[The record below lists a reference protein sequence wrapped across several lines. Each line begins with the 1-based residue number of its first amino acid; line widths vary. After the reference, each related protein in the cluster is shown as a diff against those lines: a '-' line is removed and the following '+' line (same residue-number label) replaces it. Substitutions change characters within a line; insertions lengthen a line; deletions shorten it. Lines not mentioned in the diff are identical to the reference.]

1 MKKVHRSISI
11 VLIVSVIL
19 TALAGVHHL
28 LNQRLLGQLRD
39 SEQSTLDLVTSTLR
53 GEIRQFEILA
63 GVLASNREILQF
75 FLHEDPASK
84 SQINRRLE
92 DINRTT
98 GALDTYLM
106 NADGITIAASNW
118 RKPVSFVGK
127 DFSYRPYYQIAI
139 LGQAGNFFAIGTSSN
154 LRGFYVST
162 PVFDNHKP
170 VGVVVVKIRVDHL
183 ERLWRSENRELS
195 LVDDSGVLFVSTNP
209 DWRQHSLRKLTDEQ
223 IRHISA
229 TRRYPD
235 AANIEPLDYQLN
247 AHLESGEEIIQLNNP
262 TTGIPREYLSLSSK
276 MEEANW
282 TVLLT
287 SRTNQVSRIAFIGSA
302 AIGFGFAGIGIIGY
316 AIFNRLQ
323 YDRKRLESAEKYKN
337 KLEMAIAKRTRDLQM
352 SNAELIETQQKLIQS
367 GRLAAIGRFSAGLSH
382 EISQPLTAIH
392 SYISNAQRLLDL
404 HRYSE
409 ADTKLEHIASLAD
422 RITLIIQQLKIFV
435 RGDELSTA
443 PVSLRNAINEARII
457 MDEQANK
464 LDATIAVNF
473 PDGDLHVEGDEILL
487 QQLFV
492 NLLSN
497 ALDAA
502 SESGQAYIDINV
514 HKKDK
519 LAVIEVSDNGEGVS
533 DSDLPNIFDPFY
545 STKDSGRGLGLGLTI
560 AQEIANRFR
569 GEMTAH
575 NNSTGGATF
584 TVRAPLFERKVS

>member
-19 TALAGVHHL
+19 TVLAGVHHL

-75 FLHEDPASK
+75 FLHEDPASTP
-84 SQINRRLE
+84 QINRRLE

-118 RKPVSFVGK
+118 RKSVSFVGK
-127 DFSYRPYYQIAI
+127 DFSYRPYFQLAI

-209 DWRQHSLRKLTDEQ
+209 EWRQRSLRKLTDEQ
-223 IRHISA
+223 IRHITA

-235 AANIEPLDYQLN
+235 AANIKPLDYQLN
-247 AHLESGEEIIQLNNP
+247 SLLESGEEIIQLSNP
-262 TTGIPREYLSLSSK
+262 TTGNQREYLSLSSI

-337 KLEMAIAKRTRDLQM
+337 KLEMAIAKRTHDLQM
-352 SNAELIETQQKLIQS
+352 ANAELIDTQQKLIQS

-404 HRYSE
+404 QRYSE

-443 PVSLRNAINEARII
+443 PVSLQNAINEAKII

-473 PDGDLHVEGDEILL
+473 LDGDLHVEGDEILL

-502 SESGQAYIDINV
+502 SESGKAYIDINV
-514 HKKDK
+514 HKQDK

-575 NNSTGGATF
+575 NNTTGGATF
-584 TVRAPLFERKVS
+584 TVRAPLFERNVS